1 VSAYECQFIWSL
13 PNGETN
19 LAVQDSFWQ
28 KTMKQIKIGGTSSA
42 EGQMQKAAV
51 TGNF

>member
-1 VSAYECQFIWSL
+1 
-13 PNGETN
+13 
-19 LAVQDSFWQ
+19 
-28 KTMKQIKIGGTSSA
+28 MKQIKIGGTSSA